1 MRPHQVIS
9 HSLLCKSFNVFNYIL
24 LSISK
29 RPEFVGVVDVVIRV
43 FTVMRFGVALV
54 SGPRRGGV
62 GVAQR

>member
-1 MRPHQVIS
+1 M
-9 HSLLCKSFNVFNYIL
+9 